1 MVRAWTVTGPSKRV
15 PSPELALSESHCR
28 PDTTHVCPICAQRKR
43 CQAMVSCQACHKT
56 QKFPEHL
63 AASRARPRGPR
74 HALSCCNLV
83 RPRSPRGSWVS
94 AGHMWELSWCRRL
107 QWVFSE
113 QCFCWLQRRCVES
126 RRGCWWLSSNQQRPT
141 YYKWLAS
148 PSGAKADCRVSQQ
161 ARHNFSLQR
170 RPTASF

>member
-15 PSPELALSESHCR
+15 PSPEFALSESHCR
-28 PDTTHVCPICAQRKR
+28 PDICAQRKR

-63 AASRARPRGPR
+63 AASRARPSGPR
-74 HALSCCNLV
+74 HALSFCSLV
-83 RPRSPRGSWVS
+83 RPRSLRGSWAS

-107 QWVFSE
+107 QWELFSE
-113 QCFCWLQRRCVES
+113 QCFCWLQRRCMES

-148 PSGAKADCRVSQQ
+148 PSGTKADCRVSQQ